1 MLHCRVERAS
11 ERPVDG
17 APHPALV
24 DWTLFDLTVMQKRRI
39 QAVNRPIEEE
49 MLQRDFE
56 TFVDAA
62 RSRMAER
69 KPSQLQ
75 LKIRGLIQQDWNDYM
90 GGFDFIKNNLAG
102 RTCLVSELAH
112 YKGMVRDHE
121 ALAVTKLGA

>member
-1 MLHCRVERAS
+1 MQIK
-11 ERPVDG
+11 RP
-17 APHPALV
+17 
-24 DWTLFDLTVMQKRRI
+24 RI
-39 QAVNRPIEEE
+39 QAVNRPIDEE

-75 LKIRGLIQQDWNDYM
+75 FKIRGLIQKDWNDYM
-90 GGFDFIKNNLAG
+90 GGFDFIKNNRAG
-102 RTCLVSELAH
+102 TDCLVSELAH

-121 ALAVTKLGA
+121 ALGVTRFGA

>member
-1 MLHCRVERAS
+1 M
-11 ERPVDG
+11 
-17 APHPALV
+17 
-24 DWTLFDLTVMQKRRI
+24 KRRI

-75 LKIRGLIQQDWNDYM
+75 LKIRGLIQQDWNDHM
-90 GGFDFIKNNLAG
+90 SGFDYIKNKRAG
-102 RTCLVSELAH
+102 KDCLVIELAH

-121 ALAVTKLGA
+121 ALGVAKFRT